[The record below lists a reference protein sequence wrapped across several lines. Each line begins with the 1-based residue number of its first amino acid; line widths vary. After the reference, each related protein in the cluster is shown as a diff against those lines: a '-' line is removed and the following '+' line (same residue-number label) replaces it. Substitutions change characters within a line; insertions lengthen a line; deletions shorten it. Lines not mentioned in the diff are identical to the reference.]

1 LNTATV
7 PVRDLAPLIPL
18 EAVVKALPFVV
29 TNRCRAAIRVGDV
42 LRHSPIFLP
51 RRVSSVASSTV
62 VGELPLIDLVRRG
75 LEARD
80 QLAAELDRVA
90 DWIKPAYQERR
101 DAETIIGK

>member
-1 LNTATV
+1 MKTATV
-7 PVRDLAPLIPL
+7 PVRDLASLIPL

-29 TNRCRAAIRVGDV
+29 TNRCRAAVRVGDV
-42 LRHSPIFLP
+42 LRHSPFFLP
-51 RRVSSVASSTV
+51 RRPSSVASSTDV
-62 VGELPLIDLVRRG
+62 SELPLIDLESRG

-90 DWIKPAYQERR
+90 DWIKPAYQKRR